1 MNLTNQEEKVLQ
13 DILKDDSII
22 IRPADGGSGI
32 VIVDSDQYFKYLTTE
47 VENNDT
53 YLQTKEDKT
62 KTIMKKLKV
71 YCKECLLKDNYSRY
85 EELFDT

>member
-22 IRPADGGSGI
+22 TRPADEGSGI

-62 KTIMKKLKV
+62 KTNMKKLKS
-71 YCKECLLKDNYSRY
+71 LLQRMFT
-85 EELFDT
+85 EGQLQQI